1 YDIFAGGL
9 AMTAEAAIC
18 NVPTISNVYDKR
30 ILPILEYMF
39 SLEYRH
45 IDILVDLQTFY
56 EIRNKPHKNGKEH
69 LILMCN
75 SWGYTSREY
84 IYAKETAEIKHNL
97 AMDILRNHASPQ
109 NYKQTATYKQAAC
122 LSPACRTGRGRQVEK
137 MQRLE
142 NETIQGSQWEN
153 GQIKQVTFHRCQF
166 SVEQLQRLQ
175 QLERVQQLQCL
186 QQVEQVQN
194 SMQLQ
199 NLLVGAGKTQ
209 FSQLDF
215 ADVKITA
222 ENAVIYCDPPYYGYM
237 NSKYDGYIEE
247 TAFDWARFLDWLD
260 VVKRL
265 DNVQAVYLSHYGNPF
280 LDRLFGEPCLD
291 CGCGSLLQ
299 RGGNRRD
306 SLTREMVYRV
316 K

>member
-30 ILPILEYMF
+30 ILPILEYLF
-39 SLEYRH
+39 SLEYNH
-45 IDILVDLQTFY
+45 LDVLVDLQTFY
-56 EIRNKPHKNGKEH
+56 KIRDKPQKNGKEH

-75 SWGYTSREY
+75 SFGYTSREY
-84 IYAKETAEIKHNL
+84 VYAKETAEIKHNL

-109 NYKQTATYKQAAC
+109 NYKQTATYKQVVKN
-122 LSPACRTGRGRQVEK
+122 L
-137 MQRLE
+137 QRLE

-153 GQIKQVTFHRCQF
+153 GQIKQVTFHSCQF
-166 SVEQLQRLQ
+166 SIEQLQRLQ

-186 QQVEQVQN
+186 QQVEQVQTL
-194 SMQLQ
+194 QLQ
-199 NLLVGAGKTQ
+199 NPLVGAGKTQ

-215 ADVKITA
+215 ADVEITA
-222 ENAVIYCDPPYYGYM
+222 PNAIIYCDPPYYGYM
-237 NSKYDGYIEE
+237 NLKYDGYIEE

-306 SLTREMVYRV
+306 LLTREMVYRV